1 MHGSKLKNE
10 TSRAEAMRKKFR
22 TGRAE
27 IVETKAEKE
36 KSELLKKQ
44 GRKRSYAEAAAA
56 AKIHSQ
62 VNRANEDDNAGVNAV
77 NAGSQAVEEGLYAV
91 KTRPKKIKEKQT
103 AEEEQQ
109 VSGYGARLHDRTT
122 KTERKKDT
130 GGSNERSRALQ
141 KKRIRKEISSKGKE
155 GGIKE
160 LPGKLMEKAKESAV
174 VMAEAVKTFVRDNPQ
189 IIVAA
194 GVVLITVLLVGGA
207 VSAFFLIAGGS
218 SEVMIST
225 SYTADSDDLEDV
237 ESDYGSLEN
246 LLKTEINNVKLTHPG
261 YNEYNYSLDE
271 IKHDPHEL
279 AALLTVLYED
289 FTRGEVQ
296 EMLKK
301 IKDLQY
307 TLTYEGRSE
316 TRSRVETRWRW
327 VTKTDAEGN
336 ETLELESYQVTVYY
350 QYYIL
355 NTRLKN
361 NGLSAAIAALGL
373 TEDQMIRY
381 KALLET
387 HGNKPD
393 AFD

>member
-1 MHGSKLKNE
+1 
-10 TSRAEAMRKKFR
+10 
-22 TGRAE
+22 
-27 IVETKAEKE
+27 
-36 KSELLKKQ
+36 
-44 GRKRSYAEAAAA
+44 
-56 AKIHSQ
+56 
-62 VNRANEDDNAGVNAV
+62 
-77 NAGSQAVEEGLYAV
+77 
-91 KTRPKKIKEKQT
+91 
-103 AEEEQQ
+103 
-109 VSGYGARLHDRTT
+109 
-122 KTERKKDT
+122 
-130 GGSNERSRALQ
+130 
-141 KKRIRKEISSKGKE
+141 
-155 GGIKE
+155 
-160 LPGKLMEKAKESAV
+160 
-174 VMAEAVKTFVRDNPQ
+174 
-189 IIVAA
+189 
-194 GVVLITVLLVGGA
+194 
-207 VSAFFLIAGGS
+207 
-218 SEVMIST
+218 
-225 SYTADSDDLEDV
+225 
-237 ESDYGSLEN
+237 
-246 LLKTEINNVKLTHPG
+246 
-261 YNEYNYSLDE
+261 
-271 IKHDPHEL
+271 
-279 AALLTVLYED
+279 LLTVLYED